1 LKPGKDH
8 VGVGVGAIVVD
19 AGWVLPLKRKQ
30 EPERGRWGIQGG
42 IVELDEER
50 TEMEKTSSIRTA
62 RREDLGAIVGL
73 LADDEL
79 GRQREATDLTPAAP
93 YLRAFH
99 QIDRDPR
106 NELVVVEEEGRVV
119 ATLQLT
125 YVPSLTHRGGERAQV
140 EGVRVAASHRGR
152 GTGRLLLRWVVEQA
166 RERGCRMVQL
176 TTDKRRPDAL
186 RFYES
191 LGFEATHE
199 GMKLKLSVG
208 SDGP

>member
-1 LKPGKDH
+1 
-8 VGVGVGAIVVD
+8 
-19 AGWVLPLKRKQ
+19 
-30 EPERGRWGIQGG
+30 
-42 IVELDEER
+42 
-50 TEMEKTSSIRTA
+50 MEKTSIIRAA

-79 GRQREATDLTPAAP
+79 GRQREATDKTPSAP
-93 YLRAFH
+93 YLRAFE

-140 EGVRVAASHRGR
+140 EGVRVAAGHRGR
-152 GTGRLLLRWVVEQA
+152 GTGRLLLGWVVERA
-166 RERGCRMVQL
+166 RERGCGMVQL
-176 TTDKRRPDAL
+176 ATDKRRPDAL
-186 RFYES
+186 RFYEA

-199 GMKLKLSVG
+199 GMKLRL
-208 SDGP
+208 